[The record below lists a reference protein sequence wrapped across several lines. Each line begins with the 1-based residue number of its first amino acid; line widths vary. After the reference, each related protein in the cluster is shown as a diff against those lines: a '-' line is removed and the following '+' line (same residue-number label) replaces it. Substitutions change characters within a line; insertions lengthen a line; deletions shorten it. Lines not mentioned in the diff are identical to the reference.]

1 MFDELLRRMNF
12 SVRKQLD
19 HKFKEVENR
28 QHNVM
33 LQDVQQQFLRY
44 KESTSA
50 KLKMIEE
57 MVDLAVK
64 KMHEK
69 PKRIQEVY
77 VNPSGILDTE
87 HKTTQDSL
95 EHIKLNFPRF
105 EEGKKV
111 TDWIQDFELYFEIF
125 GVNDNKKVVVAGRH
139 LEGTAR
145 SWYQVYAMDMR
156 NLRWHDFCEQFI
168 ARFGVKEHESLQERF
183 KHLRQEGTVEAY
195 CDQFALCM
203 GKLRVVM
210 PQLCEEYFVDCFI
223 SGLQEDV
230 RQVTKLLSPSSI
242 EGAFKRAKYCA
253 QSDSSFYNKKHKGGS
268 TVERVMPTRVR

>member
-69 PKRIQEVY
+69 PKRLGLKKGRKLLIGFKIV
-77 VNPSGILDTE
+77 SFTLR
-87 HKTTQDSL
+87 SL
-95 EHIKLNFPRF
+95 EFRITIRLWLLVCIWRVQPKAGIKCML
-105 EEGKKV
+105 
-111 TDWIQDFELYFEIF
+111 WI
-125 GVNDNKKVVVAGRH
+125 G
-139 LEGTAR
+139 GT
-145 SWYQVYAMDMR
+145 
-156 NLRWHDFCEQFI
+156 
-168 ARFGVKEHESLQERF
+168 
-183 KHLRQEGTVEAY
+183 
-195 CDQFALCM
+195 
-203 GKLRVVM
+203 
-210 PQLCEEYFVDCFI
+210 
-223 SGLQEDV
+223 
-230 RQVTKLLSPSSI
+230 
-242 EGAFKRAKYCA
+242 
-253 QSDSSFYNKKHKGGS
+253 
-268 TVERVMPTRVR
+268 